1 MKKIFAHSILFLLV
15 GLPLAAAV
23 HSLGLVRFGL
33 ANFPAIIAGVT
44 VVGLLAILAA
54 DYAPRTP
61 PPTPRR
67 LAKRASQPS
76 ASRPA
81 VPAEWT
87 LHTLSV

>member
-1 MKKIFAHSILFLLV
+1 MKKIISYSILFLLV
-15 GLPLAAAV
+15 GLPLVAAA

-67 LAKRASQPS
+67 LAKRAPRPS
-76 ASRPA
+76 AARPA
-81 VPAEWT
+81 APAAWT
-87 LHTLSV
+87 LHTLSI